1 MTLSVQFLTLSM
13 MFMSGFA
20 LGLLFDVYRVLAA
33 QFRISRIS
41 LALFDIL
48 YGIIATLLVFKVLYE
63 TNQGEVRFF
72 VFIGLLLGLS
82 FYFALVSPAAIK
94 FMEWMIKIIKR
105 MFWLCVRVADGVIVK
120 PAIALYRFII
130 IILGFLMAL
139 SIFLSKIVIQLTHP
153 LWILLK
159 FLFRPLFT
167 RLSAPRWLVAA
178 KDKIVQGIKRRF

>member
-13 MFMSGFA
+13 MFASGFL
-20 LGLLFDVYRVLAA
+20 LGLLFDLYRVLAA
-33 QFRISRIS
+33 QFRIPRFS
-41 LALFDIL
+41 LAFFDIL
-48 YGIIATLLVFKVLYE
+48 YGIISTLFVFKVLYE

-82 FYFALVSPAAIK
+82 VYFALISPAAIK
-94 FMEWMIKIIKR
+94 FMAWLIHVLKR
-105 MFWLCVRVADGVIVK
+105 TFRLCVRIVNGVIVR

-130 IILGFLMAL
+130 IFMGFLAAL

-159 FLFRPLFT
+159 FLIGPLLT
-167 RLSAPRWLVAA
+167 RLSVPRWLVAV
-178 KDKIVQGIKRRF
+178 KDKIVQGVKRWF